1 MKYLKEL
8 FTQGKLNYKKIP
20 LLDSLSEEEFLRIKS
35 DFYIIEY
42 SKGETIFRS
51 FDPADKMYIIL
62 DGEMKISKIMSDGK
76 EQILYI
82 YEPGDFVGGHN
93 ILSGD
98 RYEYTAY
105 ALNKTTVLT
114 ISSYDVNNVLKH
126 NIEFI
131 TKVLEQSYE
140 RIRKAEDLIDRLSVI
155 STDVRVA
162 KLLKTLVNL
171 YGKETDKGILIKYN
185 ITQEELGSLAGVSR
199 ETMSRKLNQFEEE
212 GILSLVSRGK
222 ILIKDYEKIENIL
235 V

>member
-8 FTQGKLNYKKIP
+8 FKQGKLNYKKIP
-20 LLDSLSEEEFLRIKS
+20 LLDSLSEEEFLRIRS
-35 DFYIIEY
+35 DFYVIEY
-42 SKGETIFRS
+42 NKGETIFRS

-98 RYEYTAY
+98 RYEYNAY

-126 NIEFI
+126 NIKFI

-162 KLLKTLVNL
+162 KLLRTLVNL
-171 YGKETDKGILIKYN
+171 YGHGTDKGILIKYN
-185 ITQEELGSLAGVSR
+185 VTQEELGSLAGVSR

-212 GILSLVSRGK
+212 GILKLISRGK

-235 V
+235 I